1 MTCTY
6 ALPPPIVEL
15 VSSISSKSNDDFAE
29 LAAILEIPVDFHHV
43 VELESAID
51 DRLERAT
58 REPLGDVVHSGRPAF
73 RVAYHQSDAVSLDRG
88 HLPDHLQHGD
98 RGVILAQCA
107 VDVDDALKG
116 QRGDKLGKVQAAYRI
131 EGNTSAISVRN
142 AHHLG
147 KHVLLLR
154 YDDVRCASLVQLLG
168 LLGRAGQRDG
178 DRAGV
183 I

>member
-29 LAAILEIPVDFHHV
+29 LAAVLEIPVHFHHV

-58 REPLGDVVHSGRPAF
+58 RESLGDVRHSDLPAF

-88 HLPDHLQHGD
+88 HLPDHLQ
-98 RGVILAQCA
+98 
-107 VDVDDALKG
+107 
-116 QRGDKLGKVQAAYRI
+116 
-131 EGNTSAISVRN
+131 
-142 AHHLG
+142 
-147 KHVLLLR
+147 
-154 YDDVRCASLVQLLG
+154 
-168 LLGRAGQRDG
+168 DG
-178 DRAGV
+178 DRFFNLTSCAVNYALALNGPLPHKLGEAPRH
-183 I
+183 